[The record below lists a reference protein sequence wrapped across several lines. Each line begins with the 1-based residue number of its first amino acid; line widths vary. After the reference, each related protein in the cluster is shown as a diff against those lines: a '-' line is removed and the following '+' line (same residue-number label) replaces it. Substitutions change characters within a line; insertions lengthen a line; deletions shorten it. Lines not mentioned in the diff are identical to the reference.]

1 MLSSLAQ
8 IVCMEFPFLRLKH
21 VKRTFTLILLLLKKW
36 YKIQGNLK
44 VTLALHNHYV
54 TYPALTAPVTGKIGS

>member
-1 MLSSLAQ
+1 MLSNLAQ

-21 VKRTFTLILLLLKKW
+21 VKRTLILLLLKKW

-54 TYPALTAPVTGKIGS
+54 TFPALTAPVIGKIGS